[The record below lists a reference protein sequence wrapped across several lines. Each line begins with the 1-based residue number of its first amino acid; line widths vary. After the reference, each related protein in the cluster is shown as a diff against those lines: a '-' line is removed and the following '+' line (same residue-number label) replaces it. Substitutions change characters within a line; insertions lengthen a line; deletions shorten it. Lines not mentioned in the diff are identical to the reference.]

1 MFWGAP
7 LPTPRCASGCRPHL
21 RGRRGDQQIPL
32 QQQQH
37 LFIAAPGPPLPISPP
52 PSGTA
57 WRLLMPTACH
67 RKKKRGGI
75 NSAPALWWG
84 ARVSPCPPQGLR
96 VVPWGGR
103 EGGVRGGGT
112 GPGTDPGLTSEA
124 VGATMRL
131 CVPGTIGDVK
141 QRQENKGLR
150 DGMTRCLAGTAAA
163 GDGHAAGIGVTGG
176 VAEAGRCCRAI
187 GVHPGGIPASGRCR
201 VPSGAM
207 GMGWSQWYPPLSQFT
222 QCTGAARSRPPPRS
236 GGGCRKGQG
245 PGGPRRVPARSLS
258 HDPEA
263 SGAGGG

>member
-1 MFWGAP
+1 MGCPPAHTPVCQWVLAPPAWAPWGSADP
-7 LPTPRCASGCRPHL
+7 SSAATASIYSSPR
-21 RGRRGDQQIPL
+21 
-32 QQQQH
+32 
-37 LFIAAPGPPLPISPP
+37 PP
-52 PSGTA
+52 PPHITTA
-57 WRLLMPTACH
+57 IRHRLAVINADSLSP
-67 RKKKRGGI
+67 KKKRGGI